1 MAGSDTF
8 STFIDP
14 SLVPL
19 GVVNGICASQ
29 TTAGIANLLING
41 SLTTGG
47 VATLTPAR
55 DVEVTGASDNSGIS
69 FVVTGTLADGTTVLT
84 ETIVGPGAGLT
95 VKTTALFS
103 TVTQIAVT
111 GAVTGN
117 ITVGSGI
124 TVIATVFAGRT
135 RVRGIYFV
143 NGGTAGTLDFQNGG
157 TGSGPSL
164 MKFATSG
171 GANTADY
178 PDIPDEGILA
188 SDGAYLVY
196 TTTSSTGITVFFN

>member
-41 SLTTGG
+41 SLTT
-47 VATLTPAR
+47 
-55 DVEVTGASDNSGIS
+55 
-69 FVVTGTLADGTTVLT
+69 VLT

-95 VKTTALFS
+95 VKTTALFA

-117 ITVGSGI
+117 ITVGSGT

-157 TGSGPSL
+157 TGSSPSL